1 MRMPVR
7 TLAAAREAGLPVPL
21 ACAVLM
27 QETGGGINEFGH
39 DPTVAVGWG
48 EVTHEKYLVYK
59 GLRDRNGH
67 GSQCQGVGPVQL
79 TAVSFQD
86 AADRQGGCWKP
97 LVNMTVGFTALAANI
112 RRDGLRASIVAY
124 NGSGPAAERYADVV
138 LARANG
144 YADRL
149 RLPQPS

>member
-1 MRMPVR
+1 MPVR
-7 TLAAAREAGLPVPL
+7 TLAAARKAKLSVPL

-48 EVTHEKYLVYK
+48 IVTPEKYALYK
-59 GLRDRNGH
+59 ELRDRHGH
-67 GSQCQGVGPVQL
+67 GSACQGVGPVQL
-79 TAVSFQD
+79 TGVGFQD
-86 AADRQGGCWKP
+86 RADAAGGCWRP
-97 LVNMTVGFTALAANI
+97 AVNMYVGFYDLAQNI
-112 RRDGLRASIVAY
+112 RRAGLRAGVKQY
-124 NGSGPAAERYADVV
+124 NGSGPAADHYADVV